1 MVKNTSAKAGDVRD
15 TDSVPGLGRSPGEG
29 RDNPLQY
36 SYLGNPID
44 KGAWWTA
51 VRGVTKSL
59 TQLESDLR
67 CTGITKQRAAWDE
80 SEEDALSHGNDTNQS
95 SWPSPINRNWL
106 EAREEIP
113 AGLYWD
119 PCCRRREQEQ
129 QVPLFAHCWGGS
141 ELVPLHGMR
150 VGVCPGVG
158 LER

>member
-67 CTGITKQRAAWDE
+67 CTGITKQRAA
-80 SEEDALSHGNDTNQS
+80 
-95 SWPSPINRNWL
+95 
-106 EAREEIP
+106 
-113 AGLYWD
+113 
-119 PCCRRREQEQ
+119 
-129 QVPLFAHCWGGS
+129 
-141 ELVPLHGMR
+141 
-150 VGVCPGVG
+150 
-158 LER
+158 